1 MNALD
6 SDADSDAG
14 STSYRFS
21 LGIQQVPNNY
31 GNSDS
36 ENEGDTFFNKKVGR
50 GKDEVDDIGINDISE
65 HSSDEIDS
73 DSDEVT
79 SPLMKQIKKDKKRK
93 RRKMEAI
100 KKAQAAAQNGKKVE
114 DKKEVKNKD
123 KVIDK

>member
-1 MNALD
+1 
-6 SDADSDAG
+6 
-14 STSYRFS
+14 
-21 LGIQQVPNNY
+21 
-31 GNSDS
+31 
-36 ENEGDTFFNKKVGR
+36 VGR

-100 KKAQAAAQNGKKVE
+100 KKAQAAAKNGKKVE